1 MEARKS
7 VSKQA
12 DNVLPN
18 SLACLLASLRAIHA
32 PTSPIPGAAPDHVP
46 PPPLLSWCASMQGA
60 AMTTSASQFH
70 ERDHLRFDRIPIL
83 ELGWDNGYYTRM
95 MTMMM
100 MMMMMMMM
108 PAP

>member
-1 MEARKS
+1 
-7 VSKQA
+7 
-12 DNVLPN
+12 
-18 SLACLLASLRAIHA
+18 
-32 PTSPIPGAAPDHVP
+32 
-46 PPPLLSWCASMQGA
+46 MQGA